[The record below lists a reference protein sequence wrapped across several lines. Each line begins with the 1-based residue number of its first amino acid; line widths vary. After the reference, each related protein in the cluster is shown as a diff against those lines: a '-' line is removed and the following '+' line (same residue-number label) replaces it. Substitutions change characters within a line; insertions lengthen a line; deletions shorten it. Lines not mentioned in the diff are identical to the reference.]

1 MTAKQSQEDTKR
13 SFAAA
18 MSGEPV
24 ETPFSIS
31 FPDVESLAKVM
42 LAPGRLNIVN
52 EMTNAGSMS
61 IRELARRLGRDFRAV
76 HRDVDMLLKAGVID
90 HDTDGKIV
98 FPFSAVH
105 FDFTL
110 EHEAA

>member
-1 MTAKQSQEDTKR
+1 MNTLVVRVMTAKQSQEDTKR

-42 LAPGRLNIVN
+42 LAPETPEHCQRDDQRRINVN
-52 EMTNAGSMS
+52 
-61 IRELARRLGRDFRAV
+61 
-76 HRDVDMLLKAGVID
+76 
-90 HDTDGKIV
+90 
-98 FPFSAVH
+98 P
-105 FDFTL
+105 
-110 EHEAA
+110 